1 MSRFA
6 EIADRCGDDNFK
18 KIYTI
23 TSDKI
28 TKSECVEDGV
38 PKTPLSFT
46 DTEVEEIKN
55 LQFETVKTNYTADGG
70 YKTLDDV
77 KKEVSIDVER
87 MKKNIVNDGFYNP
100 GSGIG
105 TEVDVG
111 NWGRPYEPLLIG
123 PYDASAMYSSGG
135 LSQIIIDKKSRG
147 LCISGY
153 EFSSNAMEAQE
164 LFELRDYAESLG
176 FSSIIGQAARDSLL
190 FGGSVIYPIFK
201 GDKPITTAMNLKKLL
216 DTKILKKG
224 CIDYFVE
231 ADRWNIT
238 VVPDYNLSAK
248 DYMSPT
254 TFLVPISGIE
264 VNSDRAAFIRTK
276 PLPYWSAIRQLGWGA
291 SDITGWAK
299 SLIGYEIMAMSL
311 PIMCQQMSLLVHTLP
326 LDGIIAQN
334 GVKAAKAWQ
343 KENEREMRDWS
354 ILNPKAINSYGEI
367 SVVNRNY
374 SGFDSLI
381 DAIRKDIAAKSGLPE
396 SLLFYSMPNGIFNK
410 SEDDV
415 MLKQSETIKLI
426 QQMVAPCVQKLIPLL
441 AISLFG
447 CRGKSDLEKYQSIKI
462 SFDTPVVSNP
472 QKKAD
477 VALKMAQAIQLL
489 YVTGFDKGSAVNIVS
504 KVIGEV
510 EMPTDMST
518 IFNQETEKDKDKDAN
533 RNVEQSNEKEMQ
545 ENNSG
550 VPVDKD
556 NGKRPV

>member
-1 MSRFA
+1 MSKRFA
-6 EIADRCGDDNFK
+6 KISDNCKDENFK
-18 KIYTI
+18 EIYSIISGRVDTA
-23 TSDKI
+23 T
-28 TKSECVEDGV
+28 GV
-38 PKTPLSFT
+38 NDEAPSKPVSFSN
-46 DTEVEEIKN
+46 DEVERIKD
-55 LQFETVKTNYTADGG
+55 LQFETVKANYTADGG
-70 YKTLDDV
+70 FKTVDDI
-77 KKEVSIDVER
+77 KKEVTIDTNKAIKSI
-87 MKKNIVNDGFYNP
+87 MKDGFYNP
-100 GSGIG
+100 GSGVG
-105 TEVDVG
+105 TEIDVG
-111 NWGRPYEPLLIG
+111 NWGRPYEPLLVG

-135 LSQIIIDKKSRG
+135 LTQIIIDKKSRG

-153 EFSSNAMEAQE
+153 EFTSGAMESSE
-164 LFELRDYAESLG
+164 LMELRDYAESLG
-176 FSSIIGQAARDSLL
+176 FSSIIAQAARDSLL
-190 FGGSVIYPIFK
+190 FGGASIYPIFK
-201 GDKPITTAMNLKKLL
+201 GDTPVTTAMSFQQLLATKLL
-216 DTKILKKG
+216 KRG
-224 CIDYFVE
+224 CIDYFAE
-231 ADRWNIT
+231 ADRWNMT
-238 VVPDYNLSAK
+238 VVPDYDLSAK
-248 DYMSPT
+248 DYLNPS

-264 VNSDRAAFIRTK
+264 VNSDRASFVRTK

-381 DAIRKDIAAKSGLPE
+381 DAIRKDVAAKSGLPE

-426 QQMVAPCVQKLIPLL
+426 QQVVAPCIQKLIPIL
-441 AISLFG
+441 AISYFG
-447 CRGKSDLEKYQSIKI
+447 YRGQKDLEKYQSIKI

-510 EMPTDMST
+510 EMPSDMSS
-518 IFNQETEKDKDKDAN
+518 IFNSETEKQVKENTEKP
-533 RNVEQSNEKEMQ
+533 EGENEA
-545 ENNSG
+545 G
-550 VPVDKD
+550 VPND
-556 NGKRPV
+556 NETGRRPQ

>member
-1 MSRFA
+1 MSKRFA
-6 EIADRCGDDNFK
+6 TIAGKCKDENFK
-18 KIYTI
+18 KIYEIVSGRVDTA
-23 TSDKI
+23 
-28 TKSECVEDGV
+28 CGV
-38 PKTPLSFT
+38 NDEAPSKPVSFSN
-46 DTEVEEIKN
+46 DEIEEIKD
-55 LQFETVKTNYTADGG
+55 LQYETVKANFVADGG
-70 YKTLDDV
+70 FKTIEDL
-77 KKEVSIDVER
+77 KKEVTIDTNKAIQSI
-87 MKKNIVNDGFYNP
+87 MKDGFYNP

-105 TEVDVG
+105 TDIDVG
-111 NWGRPYEPLLIG
+111 NWGRPYEPLLVG

-135 LSQIIIDKKSRG
+135 LTQIIIDKKSRG

-153 EFSSNAMEAQE
+153 EFTSGAMQSGE
-164 LFELRDYAESLG
+164 LMELRDYAESLG
-176 FSSIIGQAARDSLL
+176 FSSIVAQAARDSLL
-190 FGGSVIYPIFK
+190 FGGSSIYPIFK
-201 GDKPITTAMNLKKLL
+201 GDTPVTTAMNFNQLLGSKLL
-216 DTKILKKG
+216 KRG
-224 CIDYFVE
+224 CIDYFAE
-231 ADRWNIT
+231 ADRWNMT
-238 VVPDYNLSAK
+238 VVPDYDLSAK
-248 DYMSPT
+248 DYLNPS

-264 VNSDRAAFIRTK
+264 VNSDRAAFVRTK

-291 SDITGWAK
+291 SDITSWAK

-381 DAIRKDIAAKSGLPE
+381 DAIRKDVAAKSGLPE

-426 QQMVAPCVQKLIPLL
+426 QQVVAPCVQKLIPIL
-441 AISLFG
+441 AISYFG
-447 CRGKSDLEKYQSIKI
+447 YRGQKDLEKYQSIKI

-510 EMPTDMST
+510 EMPSDMSS
-518 IFNQETEKDKDKDAN
+518 IFNTETEKQVKENTEKP
-533 RNVEQSNEKEMQ
+533 EGENET
-545 ENNSG
+545 G
-550 VPVDKD
+550 VPEDKE
-556 NGKRPV
+556 NGRRPV

>member
-6 EIADRCGDDNFK
+6 EIADRCKDENFK

-28 TKSECVEDGV
+28 IKSECVEDGV

-46 DTEVEEIKN
+46 DAEVEEIKN
-55 LQFETVKTNYTADGG
+55 LQFNTVKTNYTADGG

-87 MKKNIVNDGFYNP
+87 MKKNIINDGFYNP

-105 TEVDVG
+105 TDVDVG
-111 NWGRPYEPLLIG
+111 NWGKPYEPLLIG

-153 EFSSNAMEAQE
+153 EFSSNAMDSKE

-201 GDKPITTAMNLKKLL
+201 GDRPLTTAMSLQKLI
-216 DTKILKKG
+216 DSKILKRG

-518 IFNQETEKDKDKDAN
+518 IFNQETEKDKDKNAN
-533 RNVEQSNEKEMQ
+533 SNVEQSNEKEMQ

-556 NGKRPV
+556 NGNRPV

>member
-1 MSRFA
+1 MNRFA
-6 EIADRCGDDNFK
+6 QYADRCSDENFK
-18 KIYTI
+18 EIYRIASSKI
-23 TSDKI
+23 DAA
-28 TKSECVEDGV
+28 KSAQDGIPAEPV
-38 PKTPLSFT
+38 SFT
-46 DTEVEEIKN
+46 DAEVNRIKE
-55 LQFETVKTNYTADGG
+55 LQFDTVKANYIADGG
-70 YKTLDDV
+70 SFKTIDDLR
-77 KKEVSIDVER
+77 KEVTIDVQK
-87 MKKNIVNDGFYNP
+87 MKDAVVQDGFYNP
-100 GSGIG
+100 GSRIG
-105 TEVDVG
+105 TPADVG
-111 NWGRPYEPLLIG
+111 NWGQPYEPLLVG

-135 LSQIIIDKKSRG
+135 LTQIIIDKKSRG
-147 LCISGY
+147 LVISGY
-153 EFSSNAMEAQE
+153 EFTSGAFDSSQ
-164 LFELRDYAESLG
+164 LLELRDYAESFG
-176 FSSIIGQAARDSLL
+176 FSAIIAQAARDALL
-190 FGGSVIYPIFK
+190 FGGSSIYPIFK
-201 GDKPITTAMNLKKLL
+201 GESPVTTAMSLRKLI
-216 DTKILKKG
+216 DAKILKKG
-224 CIDYFVE
+224 CMDYFAE
-231 ADRWNIT
+231 ADRWNMT

-248 DYMSPT
+248 DYLNPR

-264 VNSDRAAFIRTK
+264 VNSDRAAFVRTK
-276 PLPYWSAIRQLGWGA
+276 PLPYWSAIRQIGWGA

-426 QQMVAPCVQKLIPLL
+426 QQVVAPCVQQLL
-441 AISLFG
+441 PILAVSCFG
-447 CRGKSDLEKYQSIKI
+447 LKSKSDWERYKSIKI

-489 YVTGFDKGSAVNIVS
+489 YVTGFSKESAVNIVS

-510 EMPTDMST
+510 EMPSDMSS
-518 IFNQETEKDKDKDAN
+518 IFSQETGESTETGKDRPTNKA
-533 RNVEQSNEKEMQ
+533 
-545 ENNSG
+545 G
-550 VPVDKD
+550 VPTDPET
-556 NGKRPV
+556 GGRPV

>member
-6 EIADRCGDDNFK
+6 EIADRCKDENFK
-18 KIYTI
+18 KIYEI
-23 TSDKI
+23 ASGKIDSQEGISDSKRNP
-28 TKSECVEDGV
+28 V
-38 PKTPLSFT
+38 SFT
-46 DTEVEEIKN
+46 NSEIEEIKD
-55 LQFETVKTNYTADGG
+55 LQYETVKANYVADGG
-70 YKTLDDV
+70 FKTVDDL
-77 KKEVSIDVER
+77 KKEVTIDTNKAIQSI
-87 MKKNIVNDGFYNP
+87 MKDGFYNP

-105 TEVDVG
+105 TDIDVG
-111 NWGRPYEPLLIG
+111 NWGRPYEPLLVG

-135 LSQIIIDKKSRG
+135 LTQIIIDKKSRG

-153 EFSSNAMEAQE
+153 EFTSGAMESSE
-164 LFELRDYAESLG
+164 LMELRDYAESLG
-176 FSSIIGQAARDSLL
+176 FSSIIAQAARDSLL
-190 FGGSVIYPIFK
+190 FGGSSIYPIFK
-201 GDKPITTAMNLKKLL
+201 GDNPVTTAMTFKQLLETKLL
-216 DTKILKKG
+216 KRG
-224 CIDYFVE
+224 CIDYFAE
-231 ADRWNIT
+231 ADRWNMT
-238 VVPDYNLSAK
+238 VVPDYDLSAK
-248 DYMSPT
+248 DYLNPS

-264 VNSDRAAFIRTK
+264 VNSDRASFVRTK

-381 DAIRKDIAAKSGLPE
+381 DAIRKDVAAKSGLPE

-426 QQMVAPCVQKLIPLL
+426 QQVVAPCVQKLIPIL
-441 AISLFG
+441 AISYFG
-447 CRGKSDLEKYQSIKI
+447 YRGQKDLEKYQSIKI

-489 YVTGFDKGSAVNIVS
+489 YVTGFDKGAAVNIVS

-510 EMPTDMST
+510 EMPSDMSS
-518 IFNQETEKDKDKDAN
+518 IFNTETEKEVKEN
-533 RNVEQSNEKEMQ
+533 TEKPEG
-545 ENNSG
+545 ENNTG
-550 VPVDKD
+550 VPED
-556 NGKRPV
+556 NENGRRPV

>member
-1 MSRFA
+1 MSNRFA
-6 EIADRCGDDNFK
+6 QIADRCKDENFK
-18 KIYTI
+18 KIYQIASGKIDPVSGVNDERPSTPVSF
-23 TSDKI
+23 SD
-28 TKSECVEDGV
+28 SEIA
-38 PKTPLSFT
+38 
-46 DTEVEEIKN
+46 EIKD
-55 LQFETVKTNYTADGG
+55 LQYETVKANYVSDGG
-70 YKTLDDV
+70 FKTIEDL
-77 KKEVSIDVER
+77 KKEVSIDVAKAKASF
-87 MKKNIVNDGFYNP
+87 MKDGFYNP

-111 NWGRPYEPLLIG
+111 NWGRPYEPLLVG

-135 LSQIIIDKKSRG
+135 LTQIIIDKKSRG

-153 EFSSNAMEAQE
+153 EFTSGAMESSE
-164 LFELRDYAESLG
+164 LMELRDYAESLG
-176 FSSIIGQAARDSLL
+176 FSSIIAQGARDSLL
-190 FGGSVIYPIFK
+190 FGGSSIYPIFK
-201 GDKPITTAMNLKKLL
+201 GDSPVTTAMTFDQLLATKL
-216 DTKILKKG
+216 LKKG
-224 CIDYFVE
+224 CIDYFAE
-231 ADRWNIT
+231 ADRWNMT
-238 VVPDYNLSAK
+238 VVPDYDLSAK
-248 DYMSPT
+248 DYLNPS

-264 VNSDRAAFIRTK
+264 VNSDRDSFIRTK

-291 SDITGWAK
+291 GDICGWAK

-381 DAIRKDIAAKSGLPE
+381 DAIRKDVAAKSGLPE

-426 QQMVAPCVQKLIPLL
+426 QQVVAPCVQKLIPIL
-441 AISLFG
+441 AISYFG
-447 CRGKSDLEKYQSIKI
+447 CRGQKDLDKYRSIKI

-510 EMPTDMST
+510 EMPSDMST
-518 IFNQETEKDKDKDAN
+518 IFNSENEKQIKENTEKP
-533 RNVEQSNEKEMQ
+533 EGENET
-545 ENNSG
+545 G
-550 VPVDKD
+550 VPED
-556 NGKRPV
+556 NERGRRPV

>member
-1 MSRFA
+1 MES
-6 EIADRCGDDNFK
+6 
-18 KIYTI
+18 
-23 TSDKI
+23 
-28 TKSECVEDGV
+28 SE
-38 PKTPLSFT
+38 L
-46 DTEVEEIKN
+46 
-55 LQFETVKTNYTADGG
+55 
-70 YKTLDDV
+70 
-77 KKEVSIDVER
+77 
-87 MKKNIVNDGFYNP
+87 M
-100 GSGIG
+100 
-105 TEVDVG
+105 
-111 NWGRPYEPLLIG
+111 
-123 PYDASAMYSSGG
+123 
-135 LSQIIIDKKSRG
+135 
-147 LCISGY
+147 
-153 EFSSNAMEAQE
+153 
-164 LFELRDYAESLG
+164 ELRDYAESLG
-176 FSSIIGQAARDSLL
+176 FSSIIAQGARDSLL
-190 FGGSVIYPIFK
+190 FGGSSIYPIFK
-201 GDKPITTAMNLKKLL
+201 GDTPVTTAMTFDQLLATKLL
-216 DTKILKKG
+216 RKG
-224 CIDYFVE
+224 CIDYFAE
-231 ADRWNIT
+231 ADRWNMT
-238 VVPDYNLSAK
+238 VVPDYDLSAK
-248 DYMSPT
+248 DYLNPS

-264 VNSDRAAFIRTK
+264 VNSDRASFIRTK

-291 SDITGWAK
+291 SDICGWAK

-381 DAIRKDIAAKSGLPE
+381 DAIRKDVAAKSGLPE

-426 QQMVAPCVQKLIPLL
+426 QQVVAPCVQKLIPIL
-441 AISLFG
+441 AISYFG
-447 CRGKSDLEKYQSIKI
+447 CRGQKDLDKYRSIKI

-510 EMPTDMST
+510 EMPSDMST
-518 IFNQETEKDKDKDAN
+518 IFNSE
-533 RNVEQSNEKEMQ
+533 NEKQ
-545 ENNSG
+545 IKENTERPEGENETG
-550 VPVDKD
+550 VPEDKEQ
-556 NGKRPV
+556 GRRPV

>member
-1 MSRFA
+1 MKNKYA
-6 EIADRCGDDNFK
+6 QIADRCKDNNFK
-18 KIYTI
+18 EIYGIFAEKAGRTQGNEDAAKSPMSFSDDEISKI
-23 TSDKI
+23 KE
-28 TKSECVEDGV
+28 K
-38 PKTPLSFT
+38 
-46 DTEVEEIKN
+46 
-55 LQFETVKTNYTADGG
+55 QFDTVKANYVRDCGG
-70 YKTLDDV
+70 YKTVADLREEV
-77 KKEVSIDVER
+77 KIDVDKAR
-87 MKKNIVNDGFYNP
+87 KAFVKDGFYNP

-105 TEVDVG
+105 TPDDVG
-111 NWGRPYEPLLIG
+111 NWGRPYEPLLVG

-147 LCISGY
+147 LVISGY
-153 EFSSNAMEAQE
+153 QFSSGAMDGKE
-164 LFELRDYAESLG
+164 LLELRDYAESFG
-176 FSSIIGQAARDSLL
+176 FAAMIAQAARDALL
-190 FGGSVIYPIFK
+190 FGGSALYPILK
-201 GDKPITTAMNLKKLL
+201 GESALTTAMSFQQLLDKKLL
-216 DTKILKKG
+216 KRDCL
-224 CIDYFVE
+224 DYFAE
-231 ADRWNIT
+231 ADRWNLT
-238 VVPDYNLSAK
+238 VVPDYDLSAK
-248 DYMSPT
+248 DYLNPK

-264 VNSDRAAFIRTK
+264 VNSDRAAFVRTK

-291 SDITGWAK
+291 SDIAGWAK

-426 QQMVAPCVQKLIPLL
+426 QQIVAPCVQKLIPIL
-441 AISLFG
+441 AISCFG
-447 CRGKSDLEKYQSIKI
+447 YRGKADLEKYKSIKI

-489 YVTGFDKGSAVNIVS
+489 NVTGFSKGEAVSIVS

-510 EMPTDMST
+510 EMPNDIST
-518 IFNQETEKDKDKDAN
+518 IFSSESEKKPQELEGPTSEP
-533 RNVEQSNEKEMQ
+533 SN
-545 ENNSG
+545 NAG
-550 VPVDKD
+550 VPTD
-556 NGKRPV
+556 NETGRRNQ

>member
-6 EIADRCGDDNFK
+6 EIADRCRDDNFK

-46 DTEVEEIKN
+46 DAEVEEIKN
-55 LQFETVKTNYTADGG
+55 LQFNTVKTNYTADGG

-87 MKKNIVNDGFYNP
+87 MKKNIINDGFYNP

-105 TEVDVG
+105 TDVDVG
-111 NWGRPYEPLLIG
+111 NWGKPYEPLLIG

-201 GDKPITTAMNLKKLL
+201 GDRPLTTAMSLQKLI
-216 DTKILKKG
+216 DSKILKRG

-504 KVIGEV
+504 KVIGEI
-510 EMPTDMST
+510 EMPTDIST
-518 IFNQETEKDKDKDAN
+518 IFNQESDKEEN
-533 RNVEQSNEKEMQ
+533 RNVEQSNAKEVQ

-550 VPVDKD
+550 VPAD
-556 NGKRPV
+556 NENGRRPV

>member
-6 EIADRCGDDNFK
+6 EIADRCKDENFK
-18 KIYTI
+18 KIYQI
-23 TSDKI
+23 ASGKIDSQEGVSDSKR
-28 TKSECVEDGV
+28 SPV
-38 PKTPLSFT
+38 SFSNS
-46 DTEVEEIKN
+46 EVEEIKD
-55 LQFETVKTNYTADGG
+55 LQYETVKANYVNDGG
-70 YKTLDDV
+70 FKTVEDL
-77 KKEVSIDVER
+77 KKEVTIDTNKAIQSI
-87 MKKNIVNDGFYNP
+87 MKDGFYNP
-100 GSGIG
+100 GSKIG
-105 TEVDVG
+105 TDVDVG
-111 NWGRPYEPLLIG
+111 NWGRPYEPLLVG

-135 LSQIIIDKKSRG
+135 LTQIIIDKKSRG

-153 EFSSNAMEAQE
+153 EFTSGAMESSE
-164 LFELRDYAESLG
+164 LLELRDYAESLG
-176 FSSIIGQAARDSLL
+176 LSSIIAQGARDSLL
-190 FGGSVIYPIFK
+190 FGGSAIYPIFK
-201 GDKPITTAMNLKKLL
+201 GDNPVTTAMTFKQLMDTKLL
-216 DTKILKKG
+216 KRG
-224 CIDYFVE
+224 CIDYFAE
-231 ADRWNIT
+231 ADRWNMT
-238 VVPDYNLSAK
+238 VVPDYDLSAK
-248 DYMSPT
+248 DYLNPS

-264 VNSDRAAFIRTK
+264 VNSDRASFIRTK

-381 DAIRKDIAAKSGLPE
+381 DAIRKDVAAKSGLPE

-426 QQMVAPCVQKLIPLL
+426 QQVVAPCVQKLIPIL
-441 AISLFG
+441 AISYFG
-447 CRGKSDLEKYQSIKI
+447 CRGQKDLEKYQSIKI

-489 YVTGFDKGSAVNIVS
+489 YVTGFDKGQAVNIVS

-510 EMPTDMST
+510 EMPSDMSS
-518 IFNQETEKDKDKDAN
+518 IFNSETEKEVKEN
-533 RNVEQSNEKEMQ
+533 TEKPEG
-545 ENNSG
+545 ENNTG
-550 VPVDKD
+550 VPNDVET
-556 NGKRPV
+556 GRRPQ

>member
-6 EIADRCGDDNFK
+6 EIADRCQDENFK
-18 KIYTI
+18 KIYQI
-23 TSDKI
+23 ASGRIDLQEGVSDSHRKP
-28 TKSECVEDGV
+28 V
-38 PKTPLSFT
+38 SFT
-46 DTEVEEIKN
+46 NSEVEEIKD
-55 LQFETVKTNYTADGG
+55 LQYETVKANYVADGG
-70 YKTLDDV
+70 FKTVDDL
-77 KKEVSIDVER
+77 KKEVTIDTNKAIQSI
-87 MKKNIVNDGFYNP
+87 MKDGFYNP

-105 TEVDVG
+105 TDIDVG
-111 NWGRPYEPLLIG
+111 NWGRPYEPLLVG

-135 LSQIIIDKKSRG
+135 LTQIIIDKKSRG

-153 EFSSNAMEAQE
+153 EFTSGAMESSE
-164 LFELRDYAESLG
+164 LMELRDYAESLG
-176 FSSIIGQAARDSLL
+176 FSSIIAQAARDSLL
-190 FGGSVIYPIFK
+190 FGGASIYPIFK
-201 GDKPITTAMNLKKLL
+201 GDNPVTTAMSFKQLLETKLL
-216 DTKILKKG
+216 KRG
-224 CIDYFVE
+224 CIDYFAE
-231 ADRWNIT
+231 ADRWNMT
-238 VVPDYNLSAK
+238 VVPDYDLSAK
-248 DYMSPT
+248 DYLSPA

-264 VNSDRAAFIRTK
+264 VNSDRASFVRTK

-381 DAIRKDIAAKSGLPE
+381 DAIRKDVAAKSGLPE

-426 QQMVAPCVQKLIPLL
+426 QQVVAPCVQKLIPIL
-441 AISLFG
+441 AISYFG
-447 CRGKSDLEKYQSIKI
+447 YRGQKDLEKYQSIKI

-510 EMPTDMST
+510 EMPSDMSS
-518 IFNQETEKDKDKDAN
+518 IFNTETEKQVKENTEKP
-533 RNVEQSNEKEMQ
+533 EGENET
-545 ENNSG
+545 G
-550 VPVDKD
+550 VPEDKE
-556 NGKRPV
+556 NGRRPV

>member
-1 MSRFA
+1 
-6 EIADRCGDDNFK
+6 
-18 KIYTI
+18 
-23 TSDKI
+23 
-28 TKSECVEDGV
+28 
-38 PKTPLSFT
+38 
-46 DTEVEEIKN
+46 
-55 LQFETVKTNYTADGG
+55 
-70 YKTLDDV
+70 
-77 KKEVSIDVER
+77 
-87 MKKNIVNDGFYNP
+87 
-100 GSGIG
+100 
-105 TEVDVG
+105 
-111 NWGRPYEPLLIG
+111 
-123 PYDASAMYSSGG
+123 
-135 LSQIIIDKKSRG
+135 
-147 LCISGY
+147 
-153 EFSSNAMEAQE
+153 
-164 LFELRDYAESLG
+164 
-176 FSSIIGQAARDSLL
+176 
-190 FGGSVIYPIFK
+190 
-201 GDKPITTAMNLKKLL
+201 
-216 DTKILKKG
+216 
-224 CIDYFVE
+224 
-231 ADRWNIT
+231 
-238 VVPDYNLSAK
+238 
-248 DYMSPT
+248 
-254 TFLVPISGIE
+254 
-264 VNSDRAAFIRTK
+264 
-276 PLPYWSAIRQLGWGA
+276 
-291 SDITGWAK
+291 
-299 SLIGYEIMAMSL
+299 MAMSL

-518 IFNQETEKDKDKDAN
+518 IFSQETEKDKDKDAN
-533 RNVEQSNEKEMQ
+533 SNVEQSNEKEMQ

-556 NGKRPV
+556 NGNRPV

>member
-6 EIADRCGDDNFK
+6 EIADRCQDENFK
-18 KIYTI
+18 KIYQI
-23 TSDKI
+23 ASGRIDKQEGVSDSHRKP
-28 TKSECVEDGV
+28 V
-38 PKTPLSFT
+38 SFSNS
-46 DTEVEEIKN
+46 EVEEIKD
-55 LQFETVKTNYTADGG
+55 LQYETVKANYVADGG
-70 YKTLDDV
+70 FKTVDDL
-77 KKEVSIDVER
+77 KKEVTIDTNKAIQSI
-87 MKKNIVNDGFYNP
+87 MKDGFYNP

-105 TEVDVG
+105 TEIDVG
-111 NWGRPYEPLLIG
+111 NWGRPYEPLLVG

-135 LSQIIIDKKSRG
+135 LTQIIIDKKSRG

-153 EFSSNAMEAQE
+153 EFTSGAMESSE
-164 LFELRDYAESLG
+164 LMELRDYAESLG
-176 FSSIIGQAARDSLL
+176 FSSIIAQAARDSLL
-190 FGGSVIYPIFK
+190 FGGSSIYPIFK
-201 GDKPITTAMNLKKLL
+201 GDNPVTTAMSFKQLMETKL
-216 DTKILKKG
+216 LKKG
-224 CIDYFVE
+224 CIDYFAE
-231 ADRWNIT
+231 ADRWNMT
-238 VVPDYNLSAK
+238 VVPDYDLSAK
-248 DYMSPT
+248 DYLSPA

-264 VNSDRAAFIRTK
+264 VNSDRASFVRTK

-381 DAIRKDIAAKSGLPE
+381 DAIRKDVAAKSGLPE

-426 QQMVAPCVQKLIPLL
+426 QQVVAPCVQKLIPIL
-441 AISLFG
+441 AISYFG
-447 CRGKSDLEKYQSIKI
+447 CRGQKDLEKYQSIKI

-510 EMPTDMST
+510 EMPSDMSS
-518 IFNQETEKDKDKDAN
+518 IFNTETEKQVKEN
-533 RNVEQSNEKEMQ
+533 TEKPEG
-545 ENNSG
+545 ENNTG
-550 VPVDKD
+550 VPEDKE
-556 NGKRPV
+556 NGRRPV

>member
-6 EIADRCGDDNFK
+6 EISDRCNDENFK
-18 KIYTI
+18 KIYQI
-23 TSDKI
+23 ASGRLDPQEGVSDSNRKP
-28 TKSECVEDGV
+28 V
-38 PKTPLSFT
+38 SFT
-46 DTEVEEIKN
+46 NSEIEEIKN
-55 LQFETVKTNYTADGG
+55 LQFETVKANYVSDGG
-70 YKTLDDV
+70 FKTVEDL
-77 KKEVSIDVER
+77 KKEVTIDTNKAIHSI
-87 MKKNIVNDGFYNP
+87 MKDGFYNP

-111 NWGRPYEPLLIG
+111 NWGRPYEPLLVG

-135 LSQIIIDKKSRG
+135 LTQIIIDKKSRG

-153 EFSSNAMEAQE
+153 EFTSGAMESSE
-164 LFELRDYAESLG
+164 LMELRDYAESLG
-176 FSSIIGQAARDSLL
+176 FSSIIAQAARDSLL
-190 FGGSVIYPIFK
+190 FGGSSIYPIFK
-201 GDKPITTAMNLKKLL
+201 GDNPVTTAMSFQQLLNTKL
-216 DTKILKKG
+216 IKKG
-224 CIDYFVE
+224 CIDYFAE
-231 ADRWNIT
+231 ADRWNMT
-238 VVPDYNLSAK
+238 VVPDYDLSAK
-248 DYMSPT
+248 DYLSPA

-264 VNSDRAAFIRTK
+264 VNSDRAAFVRTK

-343 KENEREMRDWS
+343 RENEREMRDWS

-381 DAIRKDIAAKSGLPE
+381 DAIRKDVAAKSGLPE

-426 QQMVAPCVQKLIPLL
+426 QQVVAPCVQKLIPIL
-441 AISLFG
+441 AISYFG
-447 CRGKSDLEKYQSIKI
+447 CRGQKDLDKYRSIKI

-510 EMPTDMST
+510 EMPSDMSS
-518 IFNQETEKDKDKDAN
+518 IFNTETEKQVKENTEKP
-533 RNVEQSNEKEMQ
+533 EGENET
-545 ENNSG
+545 G
-550 VPVDKD
+550 VPEDKE
-556 NGKRPV
+556 NGRRPV

>member
-6 EIADRCGDDNFK
+6 EIADRCKDENFK
-18 KIYTI
+18 KIYQI
-23 TSDKI
+23 ASDKI
-28 TKSECVEDGV
+28 DSQEGV
-38 PKTPLSFT
+38 SDSKRSPVSFSNS
-46 DTEVEEIKN
+46 EVEEIKD
-55 LQFETVKTNYTADGG
+55 LQYQTVQANYTADGG
-70 YKTLDDV
+70 FKTVEDL
-77 KKEVSIDVER
+77 KKEVTIDTNKAISSI
-87 MKKNIVNDGFYNP
+87 MKDGFYNP

-105 TEVDVG
+105 TDVDVG
-111 NWGRPYEPLLIG
+111 NWGRPYEPLLVG

-135 LSQIIIDKKSRG
+135 LTQIIIDKKSRG

-153 EFSSNAMEAQE
+153 EFTSGAMDSSE
-164 LFELRDYAESLG
+164 LLELRDYAESLG
-176 FSSIIGQAARDSLL
+176 FSSIIAQGARDSLL
-190 FGGSVIYPIFK
+190 FGGASIYPIFK
-201 GDKPITTAMNLKKLL
+201 GDNPVTTAMSFKQLMDAKL
-216 DTKILKKG
+216 LKKG
-224 CIDYFVE
+224 CIDYFAE
-231 ADRWNIT
+231 ADRWNMT
-238 VVPDYNLSAK
+238 VVPDYDLSAK
-248 DYMSPT
+248 DYLNPS

-264 VNSDRAAFIRTK
+264 VNSDRASFIRTK

-354 ILNPKAINSYGEI
+354 IINPKAINSYGEI

-381 DAIRKDIAAKSGLPE
+381 DAIRKDVAAKSGLPE

-426 QQMVAPCVQKLIPLL
+426 QQVVAPCVQKLIPIL
-441 AISLFG
+441 AISYFG
-447 CRGKSDLEKYQSIKI
+447 CRGQKDLEKYRSIKI

-489 YVTGFDKGSAVNIVS
+489 YVTGFDKGQAVNIVS
-504 KVIGEV
+504 KGIGEV
-510 EMPTDMST
+510 EMPSDMSS
-518 IFNQETEKDKDKDAN
+518 IFNSETEKDVKEN
-533 RNVEQSNEKEMQ
+533 TNTPEETNET
-545 ENNSG
+545 G
-550 VPVDKD
+550 VPED
-556 NGKRPV
+556 NERGRRPV

>member
-1 MSRFA
+1 MSKRFA
-6 EIADRCGDDNFK
+6 EISDKCKDENFK
-18 KIYTI
+18 EIYKIV
-23 TSDKI
+23 SGR
-28 TKSECVEDGV
+28 VDGATGV
-38 PKTPLSFT
+38 NDEAPSKPVSFSN
-46 DTEVEEIKN
+46 DEVERIKD
-55 LQFETVKTNYTADGG
+55 LQFETVKANYTADGG
-70 YKTLDDV
+70 YKTVDDI
-77 KKEVSIDVER
+77 KKEVTIDTNKAIQSI
-87 MKKNIVNDGFYNP
+87 MKDGFYNP
-100 GSGIG
+100 GSGVG
-105 TEVDVG
+105 TEIDVG
-111 NWGRPYEPLLIG
+111 NWGRPYEPLLVG

-135 LSQIIIDKKSRG
+135 LTQIIIDKKSRG

-153 EFSSNAMEAQE
+153 EFTSGAMESSE
-164 LFELRDYAESLG
+164 LMELRDYAESLG
-176 FSSIIGQAARDSLL
+176 FSSIIAQAARDSLL
-190 FGGSVIYPIFK
+190 FGGASIYPIFK
-201 GDKPITTAMNLKKLL
+201 GDTPVTTAMSFQQLLATKLL
-216 DTKILKKG
+216 KRG
-224 CIDYFVE
+224 CIDYFAE
-231 ADRWNIT
+231 ADRWNMT
-238 VVPDYNLSAK
+238 VVPDYDLSAK
-248 DYMSPT
+248 DYLNPS

-264 VNSDRAAFIRTK
+264 VNSDRASFVRTK

-381 DAIRKDIAAKSGLPE
+381 DAIRKDVAAKSGLPE

-426 QQMVAPCVQKLIPLL
+426 QQVVAPCIQKLIPIL
-441 AISLFG
+441 AISYFG
-447 CRGKSDLEKYQSIKI
+447 YRGQKDLEKYQSIKI

-510 EMPTDMST
+510 EMPSDMSS
-518 IFNQETEKDKDKDAN
+518 IFNSETEKQVKENTEKP
-533 RNVEQSNEKEMQ
+533 EGENEA
-545 ENNSG
+545 G
-550 VPVDKD
+550 VPND
-556 NGKRPV
+556 NDTGRRPQ

>member
-6 EIADRCGDDNFK
+6 EIADKCKDENFK
-18 KIYTI
+18 KIYQI
-23 TSDKI
+23 ASGRFDSQEGVSDSQRKP
-28 TKSECVEDGV
+28 V
-38 PKTPLSFT
+38 SFT
-46 DTEVEEIKN
+46 NSEVEEIKD
-55 LQFETVKTNYTADGG
+55 LQYETVKANFVADSGF
-70 YKTLDDV
+70 KTIEDI
-77 KKEVSIDVER
+77 KKEVTIDTNKAIQSI
-87 MKKNIVNDGFYNP
+87 MKDGFYNP

-105 TEVDVG
+105 TDVDVG
-111 NWGRPYEPLLIG
+111 NWGRPYEPLLVG

-135 LSQIIIDKKSRG
+135 LTQIIIDKKSRG

-153 EFSSNAMEAQE
+153 EFTSGAMDSTE
-164 LFELRDYAESLG
+164 LMELRDYAESLG
-176 FSSIIGQAARDSLL
+176 FSSIIAQAARDSLL
-190 FGGSVIYPIFK
+190 FGGSSIYPIFK
-201 GDKPITTAMNLKKLL
+201 GDNPVTTAMTFKQLLETKL
-216 DTKILKKG
+216 LKKG
-224 CIDYFVE
+224 CIDYFAE
-231 ADRWNIT
+231 ADRWNMT
-238 VVPDYNLSAK
+238 VVPDYDLSAK
-248 DYMSPT
+248 DYLAPA

-264 VNSDRAAFIRTK
+264 VNSDRAAFVRTK

-381 DAIRKDIAAKSGLPE
+381 DAIRKDVAAKSGLPE

-426 QQMVAPCVQKLIPLL
+426 QQVVAPCIQKLIPIL
-441 AISLFG
+441 AISYFG
-447 CRGKSDLEKYQSIKI
+447 CRGQKDLDKYRSIKI

-510 EMPTDMST
+510 EMPSDMSS
-518 IFNQETEKDKDKDAN
+518 IFNTETEKQVKEN
-533 RNVEQSNEKEMQ
+533 TEKPEG
-545 ENNSG
+545 ENNTG
-550 VPVDKD
+550 VPEDKE
-556 NGKRPV
+556 NGRRPV

>member
-1 MSRFA
+1 MSKRFA
-6 EIADRCGDDNFK
+6 TIADKCKDENFK
-18 KIYTI
+18 RIYEIVSGRVDTA
-23 TSDKI
+23 
-28 TKSECVEDGV
+28 CGVEDEAPSKPV
-38 PKTPLSFT
+38 SFSN
-46 DTEVEEIKN
+46 DEIEEIKD
-55 LQFETVKTNYTADGG
+55 LQYETVKANFVADGG
-70 YKTLDDV
+70 FKTIEDL
-77 KKEVSIDVER
+77 KKEVTIDTNKAIQSI
-87 MKKNIVNDGFYNP
+87 MKDGFYNP

-105 TEVDVG
+105 TDIDVG
-111 NWGRPYEPLLIG
+111 NWGRPYEPLLVG

-135 LSQIIIDKKSRG
+135 LTQIIIDKKSRG

-153 EFSSNAMEAQE
+153 EFTSGAMESSE
-164 LFELRDYAESLG
+164 LMELRDYAESLG
-176 FSSIIGQAARDSLL
+176 FSSIIAQAARDSLL
-190 FGGSVIYPIFK
+190 FGGSSIYPIFK
-201 GDKPITTAMNLKKLL
+201 GDNPVTTAMTFKQLLETKLL
-216 DTKILKKG
+216 KRG
-224 CIDYFVE
+224 CIDYFAE
-231 ADRWNIT
+231 ADRWNMT
-238 VVPDYNLSAK
+238 VVPDYDLSAK
-248 DYMSPT
+248 DYLNPS

-264 VNSDRAAFIRTK
+264 VNSDRASFVRTK

-381 DAIRKDIAAKSGLPE
+381 DAIRKDVAAKSGLPE

-426 QQMVAPCVQKLIPLL
+426 QQVVAPCVQKLIPIL
-441 AISLFG
+441 AISYFG
-447 CRGKSDLEKYQSIKI
+447 YRGQKDLEKYQSIKI

-510 EMPTDMST
+510 EMPSDMSS
-518 IFNQETEKDKDKDAN
+518 IFNTETEKQVKENTEKP
-533 RNVEQSNEKEMQ
+533 EGENET
-545 ENNSG
+545 G
-550 VPVDKD
+550 VPEDKE
-556 NGKRPV
+556 NGRRPV

>member
-1 MSRFA
+1 MSRFGKIA
-6 EIADRCGDDNFK
+6 ERCSDSNFK
-18 KIYTI
+18 EIYELIDGKCTGKKC
-23 TSDKI
+23 T
-28 TKSECVEDGV
+28 EDGV
-38 PKTPLSFT
+38 YEQLSFS
-46 DTEVEEIKN
+46 DSEIKTIKDK
-55 LQFETVKTNYTADGG
+55 QFDTVKTNYTADGG
-70 YKTLDDV
+70 YKTLDDL
-77 KKEVSIDVER
+77 KKEVTIDIKNAKEAI
-87 MKKNIVNDGFYNP
+87 MKDGFYNP

-105 TEVDVG
+105 TTHDVG

-147 LCISGY
+147 ICISGY
-153 EFSSNAMEAQE
+153 EFTSGSMDAKD
-164 LFELRDYAESLG
+164 LFELRDYAESIG

-190 FGGSVIYPIFK
+190 FGGSVIYPILK
-201 GDKPITTAMNLKKLL
+201 GDNPVSTAMSFQKLL
-216 DTKILKKG
+216 DSKLLKKG
-224 CIDYFVE
+224 SIDYLVE
-231 ADRWNIT
+231 ADRWNVT

-248 DYMSPT
+248 DYLSPR

-264 VNSDRAAFIRTK
+264 VNSDRASFVRTK

-291 SDITGWAK
+291 SDISGWAK

-334 GVKAAKAWQ
+334 GVKAAKKWQ
-343 KENEREMRDWS
+343 AENEKEMRDWS

-426 QQMVAPCVQKLIPLL
+426 QQFVAPCVQKLIPFL
-441 AISLFG
+441 AISHFG
-447 CRGKSDLEKYQSIKI
+447 YKSRADIERYKSIKI

-489 YVTGFDKGSAVNIVS
+489 NVTGFDKNTAVNIVS

-510 EMPTDMST
+510 EMPSDMST
-518 IFNQETEKDKDKDAN
+518 IFKTETG
-533 RNVEQSNEKEMQ
+533 EQTETGSQ
-545 ENNSG
+545 QPINNAG
-550 VPVDKD
+550 VPND
-556 NGKRPV
+556 NENGSRPV

>member
-6 EIADRCGDDNFK
+6 EIADRCSDDNFK

-46 DTEVEEIKN
+46 DAEVEEIKN
-55 LQFETVKTNYTADGG
+55 LQFNTVKTNYTADGG

-87 MKKNIVNDGFYNP
+87 MKKNIINDGFYNP

-105 TEVDVG
+105 TDVDVG
-111 NWGRPYEPLLIG
+111 NWGKPYEPLLIG

-153 EFSSNAMEAQE
+153 EFSSNAMEAKD

-201 GDKPITTAMNLKKLL
+201 GDKPLTTAMSLKKLI
-216 DTKILKKG
+216 DSKILKRG

-518 IFNQETEKDKDKDAN
+518 IFNQETEKDKDKNAN
-533 RNVEQSNEKEMQ
+533 SNVEQSNEKEMQ

-556 NGKRPV
+556 NGNRPV

>member
-6 EIADRCGDDNFK
+6 EISDRCKDENFK
-18 KIYTI
+18 KIYQI
-23 TSDKI
+23 ASGKI
-28 TKSECVEDGV
+28 DTATGV
-38 PKTPLSFT
+38 NDSHPSKPVSFT
-46 DTEVEEIKN
+46 DTEIAEIKD
-55 LQFETVKTNYTADGG
+55 LQFETVKANYTADGG

-77 KKEVSIDVER
+77 KKEVTIDV
-87 MKKNIVNDGFYNP
+87 KKASQQIMQDGFYNP

-105 TEVDVG
+105 TQVDVG
-111 NWGRPYEPLLIG
+111 NWGKPYEPLLVG

-135 LSQIIIDKKSRG
+135 LTQIIIDKKSRG

-153 EFSSNAMEAQE
+153 EFTSGAMESSE
-164 LFELRDYAESLG
+164 LMELRDYAESLG
-176 FSSIIGQAARDSLL
+176 FSSIIAQAARDSLL
-190 FGGSVIYPIFK
+190 FGGSSIYPIFK
-201 GDKPITTAMNLKKLL
+201 GDTPVTTAMSFQQLLNTKL
-216 DTKILKKG
+216 LKKG
-224 CIDYFVE
+224 CIDYFAE
-231 ADRWNIT
+231 ADRWNMT
-238 VVPDYNLSAK
+238 VVPDYDLSAK
-248 DYMSPT
+248 DYLSPA

-264 VNSDRAAFIRTK
+264 VNSDRASFVRTK

-381 DAIRKDIAAKSGLPE
+381 DAIRKDVAAKSGLPE

-426 QQMVAPCVQKLIPLL
+426 QQVVAPCVQKLIPIL
-441 AISLFG
+441 AISYFG
-447 CRGKSDLEKYQSIKI
+447 CRGQKDLDKYRSIKI

-510 EMPTDMST
+510 EMPSDMSS
-518 IFNQETEKDKDKDAN
+518 IFNTETEKQVKENTEKP
-533 RNVEQSNEKEMQ
+533 EGENET
-545 ENNSG
+545 G
-550 VPVDKD
+550 VPED
-556 NGKRPV
+556 NEQGRRPV

>member
-6 EIADRCGDDNFK
+6 AIADRCKDQNFK
-18 KIYTI
+18 KIY
-23 TSDKI
+23 KI
-28 TKSECVEDGV
+28 ASSKIDAACGVNDSQPSEPV
-38 PKTPLSFT
+38 SFT
-46 DTEVEEIKN
+46 DSEIEEIKN
-55 LQFETVKTNYTADGG
+55 AQFDTVKANYIADGG
-70 YKTLDDV
+70 FKSIEDA
-77 KKEVSIDVER
+77 KKEVSIDVQK
-87 MKKNIVNDGFYNP
+87 MKQKVVEDGFYNP

-105 TEVDVG
+105 TPDDVG

-135 LSQIIIDKKSRG
+135 LTQIIIDKKSRG

-153 EFSSNAMEAQE
+153 EFTSGAMEASE
-164 LFELRDYAESLG
+164 LLELRDYAESVGL
-176 FSSIIGQAARDSLL
+176 SSIIGQAARDSLL
-190 FGGSVIYPIFK
+190 FGGSVIYPILK
-201 GDKPITTAMNLKKLL
+201 GDRPITTAMSLRQLLETKL
-216 DTKILKKG
+216 LKKG
-224 CIDYFVE
+224 SIDYFVE

-248 DYMSPT
+248 DYLAPT
-254 TFLVPISGIE
+254 SFLVPISGIE
-264 VNSDRAAFIRTK
+264 VNSDRAAFVRTK

-299 SLIGYEIMAMSL
+299 ALIGYEIMAMSL

-426 QQMVAPCVQKLIPLL
+426 QQMVAPCIQKIIPFL
-441 AISLFG
+441 AISYFG
-447 CRGKSDLEKYQSIKI
+447 YRGKADLEKYQSIKI

-489 YVTGFDKGSAVNIVS
+489 YVTGFTKESAVSIVS

-510 EMPTDMST
+510 EMPSDMSS
-518 IFNQETEKDKDKDAN
+518 IFKMETGKD
-533 RNVEQSNEKEMQ
+533 NETGSQ
-545 ENNSG
+545 QPVNNAG
-550 VPVDKD
+550 VPTDND

>member
-1 MSRFA
+1 MSKRFA
-6 EIADRCGDDNFK
+6 EISDKCKDENFK
-18 KIYTI
+18 EIYKIVSGRVDSATGV
-23 TSDKI
+23 SDEAPSKP
-28 TKSECVEDGV
+28 V
-38 PKTPLSFT
+38 SFSN
-46 DTEVEEIKN
+46 DEVEKIKD
-55 LQFETVKTNYTADGG
+55 LQFETVKANYTADGG
-70 YKTLDDV
+70 YKTVDDI
-77 KKEVSIDVER
+77 KKEVTIDTNKAIKSI
-87 MKKNIVNDGFYNP
+87 MKDGFYNP
-100 GSGIG
+100 GSGVG
-105 TEVDVG
+105 TEIDVG
-111 NWGRPYEPLLIG
+111 NWGRPYEPLLVG

-135 LSQIIIDKKSRG
+135 LTQIIIDKKSRG

-153 EFSSNAMEAQE
+153 EFTSGAMESSE
-164 LFELRDYAESLG
+164 LMELRDYAESLG
-176 FSSIIGQAARDSLL
+176 FSSIIAQAARDSLL
-190 FGGSVIYPIFK
+190 FGGASIYPIFK
-201 GDKPITTAMNLKKLL
+201 GDTPVTTAMSFQQLLATKLL
-216 DTKILKKG
+216 KRG
-224 CIDYFVE
+224 CIDYFAE
-231 ADRWNIT
+231 ADRWNMT
-238 VVPDYNLSAK
+238 VVPDYDLSAK
-248 DYMSPT
+248 DYLNPS

-264 VNSDRAAFIRTK
+264 VNSDRASFVRTK

-381 DAIRKDIAAKSGLPE
+381 DAIRKDVAAKSGLPE

-426 QQMVAPCVQKLIPLL
+426 QQVVAPCIQKLIPIL
-441 AISLFG
+441 AISYFG
-447 CRGKSDLEKYQSIKI
+447 YRGQKDLEKYQSIKI

-510 EMPTDMST
+510 EMPSDMSS
-518 IFNQETEKDKDKDAN
+518 IFNSETEKQVKENTEKP
-533 RNVEQSNEKEMQ
+533 EGENEA
-545 ENNSG
+545 G
-550 VPVDKD
+550 VPND
-556 NGKRPV
+556 NETGRRPQ

>member
-6 EIADRCGDDNFK
+6 EIADRCKDENFK
-18 KIYTI
+18 KIYQI
-23 TSDKI
+23 ASGKI
-28 TKSECVEDGV
+28 DTATGV
-38 PKTPLSFT
+38 NDERPSKPVSFT
-46 DTEVEEIKN
+46 DSEVAEIKD
-55 LQFETVKTNYTADGG
+55 LQFETVKANYVADGG
-70 YKTLDDV
+70 FKTIDDL
-77 KKEVSIDVER
+77 KKEVSIDVAR
-87 MKKNIVNDGFYNP
+87 AKASFVKDGFYNP

-105 TEVDVG
+105 TDIDVG
-111 NWGRPYEPLLIG
+111 NWGRPYEPLLVG

-135 LSQIIIDKKSRG
+135 LTQIIIDKKSRG

-153 EFSSNAMEAQE
+153 EFTSGAMESSE
-164 LFELRDYAESLG
+164 LMELRDYAESLG
-176 FSSIIGQAARDSLL
+176 FSYIIAQGARDSLL
-190 FGGSVIYPIFK
+190 FGGASIYPIFK
-201 GDKPITTAMNLKKLL
+201 GDSPVTTAMSFNQLLATKL
-216 DTKILKKG
+216 LKKG
-224 CIDYFVE
+224 CIDYFAE
-231 ADRWNIT
+231 ADRWNMT
-238 VVPDYNLSAK
+238 VVPDYDLSAK
-248 DYMSPT
+248 DYLNPS

-264 VNSDRAAFIRTK
+264 VNSDRASFIRTK

-291 SDITGWAK
+291 SDICSWAK
-299 SLIGYEIMAMSL
+299 SLIGYEIMTMSL

-334 GVKAAKAWQ
+334 GVKSARAWQ

-381 DAIRKDIAAKSGLPE
+381 DAIRKDVAAKSGLPE

-426 QQMVAPCVQKLIPLL
+426 QQVVAPCVQKLIPIL
-441 AISLFG
+441 AISYFG
-447 CRGKSDLEKYQSIKI
+447 CRGQKDLDKYRSIKI

-510 EMPTDMST
+510 EMPSDMST
-518 IFNQETEKDKDKDAN
+518 IFNSENEKQIKENTEKP
-533 RNVEQSNEKEMQ
+533 EGENET
-545 ENNSG
+545 G
-550 VPVDKD
+550 VPED
-556 NGKRPV
+556 NERGRRPV

>member
-1 MSRFA
+1 MSKRFA
-6 EIADRCGDDNFK
+6 TIADKCKDENFK
-18 KIYTI
+18 KIYEI
-23 TSDKI
+23 ASSKI
-28 TKSECVEDGV
+28 DTATGV
-38 PKTPLSFT
+38 NDSQPSRPVSFT
-46 DTEVEEIKN
+46 DSEIAEIKD
-55 LQFETVKTNYTADGG
+55 LQFETVKANYTADGG
-70 YKTLDDV
+70 FKTIEDL
-77 KKEVSIDVER
+77 KKEVSIDVAKAKASF
-87 MKKNIVNDGFYNP
+87 MKDGFYNP

-111 NWGRPYEPLLIG
+111 NWGRPYEPLLVG

-135 LSQIIIDKKSRG
+135 LTQIIIDKKSRG

-153 EFSSNAMEAQE
+153 EFTSGAMESSE
-164 LFELRDYAESLG
+164 LMELRDYAESLG
-176 FSSIIGQAARDSLL
+176 FSSIIAQGARDSLL
-190 FGGSVIYPIFK
+190 FGGSSIYPIFK
-201 GDKPITTAMNLKKLL
+201 GDNPVTTAMSFNQLLATKL
-216 DTKILKKG
+216 LKKG
-224 CIDYFVE
+224 CIDYFAE
-231 ADRWNIT
+231 ADRWNMT
-238 VVPDYNLSAK
+238 VVPDYDLSAK
-248 DYMSPT
+248 DYLSPA

-264 VNSDRAAFIRTK
+264 VNSDRASFIRTK

-291 SDITGWAK
+291 SDICGWAK

-343 KENEREMRDWS
+343 RENEREMRDWS

-381 DAIRKDIAAKSGLPE
+381 DAIRKDVAAKSGLPE

-426 QQMVAPCVQKLIPLL
+426 QQVVAPCVQKLIPIL
-441 AISLFG
+441 AISYFG
-447 CRGKSDLEKYQSIKI
+447 CRGQKDLDKYRSIKI

-510 EMPTDMST
+510 EMPSDMSS
-518 IFNQETEKDKDKDAN
+518 IFNSETEKQVKENTEKP
-533 RNVEQSNEKEMQ
+533 EGENET
-545 ENNSG
+545 G
-550 VPVDKD
+550 VPED
-556 NGKRPV
+556 NERGRRPV

>member
-1 MSRFA
+1 MSDRFSRISDA
-6 EIADRCGDDNFK
+6 CADENFK
-18 KIYTI
+18 AIYGI
-23 TSDKI
+23 FAGKGVGSKGA
-28 TKSECVEDGV
+28 KDGAA
-38 PKTPLSFT
+38 PLSFS
-46 DTEVEEIKN
+46 DYEVDEIKR
-55 LQFETVKTNYTADGG
+55 LQFESVKANYVKDGG
-70 YKTLDDV
+70 SYRTLDDV
-77 KKEVSIDVER
+77 RKEAVIDCEAAAKAFV
-87 MKKNIVNDGFYNP
+87 KDGFYNP
-100 GSGIG
+100 GSGFG
-105 TEVDVG
+105 TDIDVG

-147 LCISGY
+147 LVISGY
-153 EFSSNAMEAQE
+153 EFTSGKMEGQE
-164 LFELRDYAESLG
+164 LLELRDYAEAFG
-176 FSSIIGQAARDSLL
+176 CSSIIAQAARDALL
-190 FGGSVIYPIFK
+190 FGGSSIWAILK
-201 GDKPITTAMNLKKLL
+201 GDTAVTTAMSFAKLL
-216 DTKILKKG
+216 EAKLLRKDCL
-224 CIDYFVE
+224 DYFAE
-231 ADRWNIT
+231 ADRWNMT
-238 VVPDYNLSAK
+238 VIPDYDLSAK
-248 DYMSPT
+248 DYLNPR
-254 TFLVPISGIE
+254 TFMVPISGIE
-264 VNSDRAAFIRTK
+264 VNSDRAAFVRTK

-374 SGFDSLI
+374 TGFDSLI
-381 DAIRKDIAAKSGLPE
+381 DAIRKDIAAKTGLPE

-426 QQMVAPCVQKLIPLL
+426 QQVVAPCVQKLIPIL
-441 AISLFG
+441 AISCFG
-447 CRGKSDLEKYQSIKI
+447 CRGKADLEKYKSIKI

-489 YVTGFDKGSAVNIVS
+489 YVTGFDKESAVNIVS

-510 EMPTDMST
+510 DMPSDMSS
-518 IFNQETEKDKDKDAN
+518 IFAKETESKPEEMESGGDEP
-533 RNVEQSNEKEMQ
+533 RNNA
-545 ENNSG
+545 G
-550 VPVDKD
+550 VPQDTET
-556 NGKRPV
+556 GRRPQ

>member
-6 EIADRCGDDNFK
+6 EISDRCKDENFK
-18 KIYTI
+18 RIYEIASSKIDTA
-23 TSDKI
+23 T
-28 TKSECVEDGV
+28 GV
-38 PKTPLSFT
+38 NDSHPSKPVSFT
-46 DTEVEEIKN
+46 DSEIAEIKD
-55 LQFETVKTNYTADGG
+55 LQYETVKANYTADGG
-70 YKTLDDV
+70 FKTLDDV
-77 KKEVSIDVER
+77 RKEVSIDVEK
-87 MKKNIVNDGFYNP
+87 MKQSVMQDGFYNP

-105 TEVDVG
+105 TQVDVG
-111 NWGRPYEPLLIG
+111 NWGRPYEPLLVG

-135 LSQIIIDKKSRG
+135 LTQIIIDKKSRG

-153 EFSSNAMEAQE
+153 EFTSGAMESTE
-164 LFELRDYAESLG
+164 LMELRDYAESLG
-176 FSSIIGQAARDSLL
+176 FSSIIAQAARDSLL
-190 FGGSVIYPIFK
+190 FGGASIYPIFK
-201 GDKPITTAMNLKKLL
+201 GDTPVTTAMSFQQLLNTKL
-216 DTKILKKG
+216 LKKG
-224 CIDYFVE
+224 CIDYFAE
-231 ADRWNIT
+231 ADRWNMT
-238 VVPDYNLSAK
+238 VVPDYDLSAK
-248 DYMSPT
+248 DYLNPS

-264 VNSDRAAFIRTK
+264 VNSDRASFVRTK

-381 DAIRKDIAAKSGLPE
+381 DAIRKDVAAKSGLPE

-426 QQMVAPCVQKLIPLL
+426 QQVVAPCVQKLIPIL
-441 AISLFG
+441 AISYFG
-447 CRGKSDLEKYQSIKI
+447 CRGQKDLDKYRSIKI

-510 EMPTDMST
+510 EMPSDMSS
-518 IFNQETEKDKDKDAN
+518 IFNTETEKQVKENTEKP
-533 RNVEQSNEKEMQ
+533 EGENET
-545 ENNSG
+545 G
-550 VPVDKD
+550 VPED
-556 NGKRPV
+556 NENGRRPV

>member
-6 EIADRCGDDNFK
+6 EIADRCKDENFK
-18 KIYTI
+18 KIYQI
-23 TSDKI
+23 ASGKI
-28 TKSECVEDGV
+28 DIATGV
-38 PKTPLSFT
+38 NDSQPKAPVSFT
-46 DTEVEEIKN
+46 DTEIEEIKN
-55 LQFETVKTNYTADGG
+55 LQFETVKTNYTNDGG
-70 YKTLDDV
+70 FRTLDDV
-77 KKEVSIDVER
+77 KKEVTIDV
-87 MKKNIVNDGFYNP
+87 KKASQQIMQDGFYNP

-105 TEVDVG
+105 TDIDVG
-111 NWGRPYEPLLIG
+111 NWGRPYEPLLVG

-135 LSQIIIDKKSRG
+135 LTQIIIDKKSRG

-153 EFSSNAMEAQE
+153 EFTSGAMDSGE
-164 LFELRDYAESLG
+164 LMELRDYAESLG
-176 FSSIIGQAARDSLL
+176 FSSIIAQAARDSLL
-190 FGGSVIYPIFK
+190 FGGSVIYPILK
-201 GDKPITTAMNLKKLL
+201 GDTPVSTVMNLKQLKASKLL
-216 DTKILKKG
+216 TKG
-224 CIDYFVE
+224 CIDYFAE
-231 ADRWNIT
+231 ADRWNVT

-248 DYMSPT
+248 DYLSPA

-264 VNSDRAAFIRTK
+264 VNSERSAFVRTK
-276 PLPYWSAIRQLGWGA
+276 PLPYWSAIRQIGWGA
-291 SDITGWAK
+291 SDITSWAK

-381 DAIRKDIAAKSGLPE
+381 DAIRKDVAAKSGLPE

-426 QQMVAPCVQKLIPLL
+426 QQIVAPCVQKLIPIL
-441 AISLFG
+441 AISYFG
-447 CRGKSDLEKYQSIKI
+447 CRGQKDLEKFNSIKI

-489 YVTGFDKGSAVNIVS
+489 YVTGFDKGAAVNIVS

-510 EMPTDMST
+510 EMPSDMSS
-518 IFNQETEKDKDKDAN
+518 IFSAETEKQVKEN
-533 RNVEQSNEKEMQ
+533 TEKPEG
-545 ENNSG
+545 ENTTGIPNDTETG
-550 VPVDKD
+550 R
-556 NGKRPV
+556 RPQ

>member
-1 MSRFA
+1 MRNRFA
-6 EIADRCGDDNFK
+6 EYADRCSDENFK
-18 KIYTI
+18 KIYGIVSGKVDAAPHT
-23 TSDKI
+23 
-28 TKSECVEDGV
+28 EDGYTREPV
-38 PKTPLSFT
+38 SFS
-46 DTEVEEIKN
+46 DSEVNEIKS
-55 LQFETVKTNYTADGG
+55 LQYETVKANYIADGG
-70 YKTLDDV
+70 SFKTIDDLR
-77 KKEVSIDVER
+77 KEVTIDVER
-87 MKKNIVNDGFYNP
+87 MKESVVQDGFYNP
-100 GSGIG
+100 GSRIG
-105 TEVDVG
+105 TPADVG
-111 NWGRPYEPLLIG
+111 NWGQPYEPLLVG

-135 LSQIIIDKKSRG
+135 LTQIIIDKKSRG
-147 LCISGY
+147 LVISGY
-153 EFSSNAMEAQE
+153 EFTSGAMDSAE
-164 LFELRDYAESLG
+164 LLELRDYAESFG
-176 FSSIIGQAARDSLL
+176 FSSIIAQAARDSLL
-190 FGGSVIYPIFK
+190 FGGSSIYPIFK
-201 GDKPITTAMNLKKLL
+201 GENPMTTAMSLQKLI
-216 DTKILKKG
+216 DSKILKRNSL
-224 CIDYFVE
+224 DYFAE
-231 ADRWNIT
+231 ADRWNMT

-248 DYMSPT
+248 DYLNPR

-264 VNSDRAAFIRTK
+264 VNSERAAFVRTK
-276 PLPYWSAIRQLGWGA
+276 PLPYWSAIRQIGWGA

-426 QQMVAPCVQKLIPLL
+426 QQVVSPCVQKLIPML
-441 AISLFG
+441 AISCFG
-447 CRGKSDLEKYQSIKI
+447 LKSKADLEKYKSIKI

-489 YVTGFDKGSAVNIVS
+489 YVTGFSKESAVNIVS

-510 EMPTDMST
+510 EMPSDMSS
-518 IFNQETEKDKDKDAN
+518 IFNQETGENTESGKD
-533 RNVEQSNEKEMQ
+533 RPT
-545 ENNSG
+545 NNAG
-550 VPVDKD
+550 VPKD
-556 NGKRPV
+556 TETGGRPV

>member
-1 MSRFA
+1 MSKRFA
-6 EIADRCGDDNFK
+6 TIADKCKDENFK
-18 KIYTI
+18 KIYEIVSGRIDTA
-23 TSDKI
+23 
-28 TKSECVEDGV
+28 CGV
-38 PKTPLSFT
+38 NDEAPSKPVSFSN
-46 DTEVEEIKN
+46 DEVEEIKD
-55 LQFETVKTNYTADGG
+55 LQYETVKANFVADGG
-70 YKTLDDV
+70 FKTIEDL
-77 KKEVSIDVER
+77 KKEVTIDTNKAIQSI
-87 MKKNIVNDGFYNP
+87 MKDGFYNP

-105 TEVDVG
+105 TDIDVG
-111 NWGRPYEPLLIG
+111 NWGRPYEPLLVG

-135 LSQIIIDKKSRG
+135 LTQIIIDKKSRG

-153 EFSSNAMEAQE
+153 EFTSGAMESSE
-164 LFELRDYAESLG
+164 LMELRDYAESLG
-176 FSSIIGQAARDSLL
+176 FSSIIAQAARDSLL
-190 FGGSVIYPIFK
+190 FGGASIYPIFK
-201 GDKPITTAMNLKKLL
+201 GDNPVTTSMTFKQLLETKLL
-216 DTKILKKG
+216 KRG
-224 CIDYFVE
+224 CIDYFAE
-231 ADRWNIT
+231 ADRWNMT
-238 VVPDYNLSAK
+238 VVPDYDLSAK
-248 DYMSPT
+248 DYLSPA

-264 VNSDRAAFIRTK
+264 VNSDRASFVRTK

-381 DAIRKDIAAKSGLPE
+381 DAIRKDVAAKSGLPE

-426 QQMVAPCVQKLIPLL
+426 QQVVAPCIQKLIPIL
-441 AISLFG
+441 AISYFG
-447 CRGKSDLEKYQSIKI
+447 YRGQKDLEKYQSIKI

-510 EMPTDMST
+510 EMPSDMSS
-518 IFNQETEKDKDKDAN
+518 IFNTETEKQVKENTEKP
-533 RNVEQSNEKEMQ
+533 EGENET
-545 ENNSG
+545 G
-550 VPVDKD
+550 VPEDKE
-556 NGKRPV
+556 NGRRPV

>member
-1 MSRFA
+1 MSKRFA
-6 EIADRCGDDNFK
+6 EISDKCKDENFK
-18 KIYTI
+18 EIYKIVSGRVDSAT
-23 TSDKI
+23 
-28 TKSECVEDGV
+28 GV
-38 PKTPLSFT
+38 NDEAPSKPVSFSN
-46 DTEVEEIKN
+46 DEVEKIKD
-55 LQFETVKTNYTADGG
+55 LQFETVKANYTADGG
-70 YKTLDDV
+70 YKTVDDI
-77 KKEVSIDVER
+77 KKEVTIDTNKAIQSI
-87 MKKNIVNDGFYNP
+87 MKDGFYNP
-100 GSGIG
+100 GSGVG
-105 TEVDVG
+105 TEIDVG
-111 NWGRPYEPLLIG
+111 NWGRPYEPLLVG

-135 LSQIIIDKKSRG
+135 LTQIIIDKKSRG

-153 EFSSNAMEAQE
+153 EFTSGAMESSE
-164 LFELRDYAESLG
+164 LMELRDYAESLG
-176 FSSIIGQAARDSLL
+176 FSSIIAQAARDSLL
-190 FGGSVIYPIFK
+190 FGGASIYPIFK
-201 GDKPITTAMNLKKLL
+201 GDTPVTTAMTFKQLLETKLL
-216 DTKILKKG
+216 KRG
-224 CIDYFVE
+224 CIDYFAE
-231 ADRWNIT
+231 ADRWNMT
-238 VVPDYNLSAK
+238 VVPDYDLSAK
-248 DYMSPT
+248 DYLNPS

-264 VNSDRAAFIRTK
+264 VNSDRASFVRTK

-381 DAIRKDIAAKSGLPE
+381 DAIRKDVAAKSGLPE

-426 QQMVAPCVQKLIPLL
+426 QQVVAPCIQKLIPIL
-441 AISLFG
+441 AISYFG
-447 CRGKSDLEKYQSIKI
+447 YRGQKDLEKYQSIKI

-510 EMPTDMST
+510 EMPSDMSS
-518 IFNQETEKDKDKDAN
+518 IFNSETEKQVKENTEKP
-533 RNVEQSNEKEMQ
+533 EGENEA
-545 ENNSG
+545 G
-550 VPVDKD
+550 VPNDKET
-556 NGKRPV
+556 GRRPQ

>member
-1 MSRFA
+1 MSKRFA
-6 EIADRCGDDNFK
+6 TIADNCKDENFK
-18 KIYTI
+18 KIYEIVSGRVDTA
-23 TSDKI
+23 
-28 TKSECVEDGV
+28 CGV
-38 PKTPLSFT
+38 NDEAPSKPVSFSN
-46 DTEVEEIKN
+46 DEIEEIKD
-55 LQFETVKTNYTADGG
+55 LQYETVKANFVADGG
-70 YKTLDDV
+70 FKTIEDL
-77 KKEVSIDVER
+77 KKEVTIDTNKAIQSI
-87 MKKNIVNDGFYNP
+87 MKDGFYNP

-105 TEVDVG
+105 TDIDVG
-111 NWGRPYEPLLIG
+111 NWGRPYEPLLVG

-135 LSQIIIDKKSRG
+135 LTQIIIDKKSRG

-153 EFSSNAMEAQE
+153 EFTSGAMESSE
-164 LFELRDYAESLG
+164 LMELRDYAESLG
-176 FSSIIGQAARDSLL
+176 FSSIIAQAARDSLL
-190 FGGSVIYPIFK
+190 FGGSSIYPIFK
-201 GDKPITTAMNLKKLL
+201 GDNPVTTAMNFKQLLETKLL
-216 DTKILKKG
+216 KRG
-224 CIDYFVE
+224 CIDYFAE
-231 ADRWNIT
+231 ADRWNMT
-238 VVPDYNLSAK
+238 VVPDYDLSAK
-248 DYMSPT
+248 DYLNPS

-264 VNSDRAAFIRTK
+264 VNSDRASFVRTK

-381 DAIRKDIAAKSGLPE
+381 DAIRKDVAAKSGLPE

-426 QQMVAPCVQKLIPLL
+426 QQVVAPCVQKLIPIL
-441 AISLFG
+441 AISYFG
-447 CRGKSDLEKYQSIKI
+447 YRGQKDLEKYQSIKI

-510 EMPTDMST
+510 EMPSDMSS
-518 IFNQETEKDKDKDAN
+518 IFNTETEKQVKEN
-533 RNVEQSNEKEMQ
+533 TEKPEG
-545 ENNSG
+545 ENNTG
-550 VPVDKD
+550 VPEDKE
-556 NGKRPV
+556 NGRRPV

>member
-6 EIADRCGDDNFK
+6 EIADRCKDENFK
-18 KIYTI
+18 KIYQI
-23 TSDKI
+23 ASGKI
-28 TKSECVEDGV
+28 DAATGV
-38 PKTPLSFT
+38 NDSQPRTPVSFT
-46 DTEVEEIKN
+46 DSEIAEIKD
-55 LQFETVKTNYTADGG
+55 LQFETVKTNYVKDGG
-70 YKTLDDV
+70 YKTIDDV
-77 KKEVSIDVER
+77 KKEVSIDVKK
-87 MKKNIVNDGFYNP
+87 MKQSVMEDGFYNP

-105 TEVDVG
+105 TDIDVG

-135 LSQIIIDKKSRG
+135 LTQIIIDKKSRG

-153 EFSSNAMEAQE
+153 EFTSGAMDSGE
-164 LFELRDYAESLG
+164 LMELRDYAESLG
-176 FSSIIGQAARDSLL
+176 FSSIIAQAARDSLL
-190 FGGSVIYPIFK
+190 FGGSVIYPILK
-201 GDKPITTAMNLKKLL
+201 GDTPITTAMNLKQLLASKLL
-216 DTKILKKG
+216 RRG
-224 CIDYFVE
+224 CIDYFAE
-231 ADRWNIT
+231 ADRWNVT

-248 DYMSPT
+248 DYLSPS

-264 VNSDRAAFIRTK
+264 VNSDRASFVRTK
-276 PLPYWSAIRQLGWGA
+276 PLPYWSAIRQIGWGA
-291 SDITGWAK
+291 SDITSWAK

-334 GVKAAKAWQ
+334 GVKAADKWVKQ
-343 KENEREMRDWS
+343 NEREMRDWS

-367 SVVNRNY
+367 NVVNRNY

-381 DAIRKDIAAKSGLPE
+381 DAIRKDVAAKSGLPE

-426 QQMVAPCVQKLIPLL
+426 QQIVAPCVQKLIPIL
-441 AISLFG
+441 AISYFG
-447 CRGKSDLEKYQSIKI
+447 YKGQRDLEKYKSIKM

-510 EMPTDMST
+510 EMPSDMSS
-518 IFNQETEKDKDKDAN
+518 IFNAETEKEVKEN
-533 RNVEQSNEKEMQ
+533 TEKPEG
-545 ENNSG
+545 ENTSG
-550 VPVDKD
+550 VPQDKET
-556 NGKRPV
+556 GRRPQ

>member
-1 MSRFA
+1 MNRYDRAASLCADENFREIYSMAASRMGGA
-6 EIADRCGDDNFK
+6 GGA
-18 KIYTI
+18 
-23 TSDKI
+23 SD
-28 TKSECVEDGV
+28 SAG
-38 PKTPLSFT
+38 PASFS
-46 DTEVEEIKN
+46 DSEVEEIKR
-55 LQFETVKTNYTADGG
+55 LQFETVKANYARAGG
-70 YKTLDDV
+70 YKTLSDLGR
-77 KKEVSIDVER
+77 EVSIDVER
-87 MKKNIVNDGFYNP
+87 MKRRVVEDGFYNP

-105 TEVDVG
+105 TPDDVG

-135 LSQIIIDKKSRG
+135 LPQIIIDKKSRG
-147 LCISGY
+147 LAISGY
-153 EFSSNAMEAQE
+153 EFTSGALDPQE
-164 LFELRDYAESLG
+164 LLELRDYAESFG
-176 FSSIIGQAARDSLL
+176 FSSVVAQAARDSLL
-190 FGGSVIYPIFK
+190 FGGSAVYPIFK
-201 GDKPITTAMNLKKLL
+201 GDTPATTLMDERKLL
-216 DTKILKKG
+216 ESKMVRKG
-224 CIDYFVE
+224 CLDYFAE
-231 ADRWNIT
+231 ADRWNMT
-238 VVPDYNLSAK
+238 VVPDYDLSAK
-248 DYMSPT
+248 DYLNPKS
-254 TFLVPISGIE
+254 FLVPISGIE
-264 VNSDRAAFIRTK
+264 VCSDRAAYVRTK
-276 PLPYWSAIRQLGWGA
+276 PLPYWSAVRQLGWGA

-343 KENEREMRDWS
+343 KENEREMRGWS

-426 QQMVAPCVQKLIPLL
+426 QQQVAPCVQRLVPFL
-441 AISLFG
+441 AASCFG
-447 CRGKSDLEKYQSIKI
+447 VKSAAEWERYKSIRI

-489 YVTGFDKGSAVNIVS
+489 YVTGFSKESAVNIVS

-510 EMPTDMST
+510 EMPSDMST
-518 IFNQETEKDKDKDAN
+518 IFGQETGREIESGGDKP
-533 RNVEQSNEKEMQ
+533 V
-545 ENNSG
+545 NNAA
-550 VPVDKD
+550 VPQDPET
-556 NGKRPV
+556 GRRPQ